1 MTTTL
6 DTPPTARQRQIYDF
20 VVAFILEREYPPTRR
35 EIQVALGIRN
45 PNGVM
50 SQLVSLRRKG
60 WITWQDGAART
71 LRPLKGGAA

>member
-1 MTTTL
+1 MTTL
-6 DTPPTARQRQIYDF
+6 KSPPTPRQRKIYDF
-20 VVAFILEREYPPTRR
+20 VVSFIAEREYPPTRR
-35 EIQVALGIRN
+35 EIQLALGIRN

-60 WITWQDGAART
+60 WIDWQDGAART